1 MAWSRRGMW
10 GLLLVLAGSGARAAD
25 CGGAFSECKE
35 DCSLQYGSIRVDM
48 KKRFAKCIKRCQ
60 KESSRCTEHVLEAR
74 SNNLEEGALDHTPP
88 DGDAADAQDD
98 ARPDAKPAE
107 RRAGAKK
114 KKAKRPAV
122 EEEPTEPASDEGPP
136 RRREVLS
143 DEEVP
148 ASSRTQLKSDEK
160 SPAPPRPSEA
170 SPQEAPATAPA
181 PPKAE
186 SPAPAERDEPA
197 PAPKREERYR
207 PPPPR
212 KEDDH
217 DDLRNY

>member
-1 MAWSRRGMW
+1 MW
-10 GLLLVLAGSGARAAD
+10 GLLLVFAGSGARAAD

-48 KKRFAKCIKRCQ
+48 KKRFAKCMRRCQ
-60 KESSRCTEHVLEAR
+60 KESNRCTEHVLEAR
-74 SNNLEEGALDHTPP
+74 SNNLEEGALDRTPP
-88 DGDAADAQDD
+88 DDDAADARD
-98 ARPDAKPAE
+98 DAKPAE
-107 RRAGAKK
+107 RSAGTKK
-114 KKAKRPAV
+114 RTKTKRPAV
-122 EEEPTEPASDEGPP
+122 EEESTESASDEGPP

-148 ASSRTQLKSDEK
+148 ESSRTQLKSDEK
-160 SPAPPRPSEA
+160 SPAPVPPKDA
-170 SPQEAPATAPA
+170 SATEPAEPASTKAESPA
-181 PPKAE
+181 PTRAE
-186 SPAPAERDEPA
+186 SPAPAERSEPA

-207 PPPPR
+207 PPPR